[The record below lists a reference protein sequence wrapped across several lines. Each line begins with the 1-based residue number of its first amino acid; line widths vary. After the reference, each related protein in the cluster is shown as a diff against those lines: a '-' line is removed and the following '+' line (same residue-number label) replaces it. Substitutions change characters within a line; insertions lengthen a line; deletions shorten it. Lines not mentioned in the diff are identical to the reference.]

1 MRKRRKKWKLNPGSR
16 RTQRHPQSVYSTS
29 ANCWIFDIRCLTR
42 YGLSWCKEGNVDAS
56 RAKKSLRFPSF
67 HRLVKNKSF
76 SASETYFNKYIFAD
90 KCRCKKC
97 VNLILNKFIHLIK
110 KKLQKTLILK
120 NGSKNC
126 WKKVVK
132 KFKEDYC

>member
-1 MRKRRKKWKLNPGSR
+1 MWKSDFK
-16 RTQRHPQSVYSTS
+16 QIH
-29 ANCWIFDIRCLTR
+29 
-42 YGLSWCKEGNVDAS
+42 
-56 RAKKSLRFPSF
+56 SF
-67 HRLVKNKSF
+67 N
-76 SASETYFNKYIFAD
+76 
-90 KCRCKKC
+90 
-97 VNLILNKFIHLIK
+97 K